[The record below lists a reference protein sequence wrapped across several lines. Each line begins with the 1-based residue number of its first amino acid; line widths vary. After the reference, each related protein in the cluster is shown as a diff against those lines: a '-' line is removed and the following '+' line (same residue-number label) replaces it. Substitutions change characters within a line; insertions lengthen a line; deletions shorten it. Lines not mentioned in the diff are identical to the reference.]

1 MLLLEIWLGWGC
13 QNWEGVSQPPSPKS
27 LHSLTFV
34 LCSLKYNLYVKS
46 RDFLRIFSTIR
57 EQIFSN
63 QRLFGCP
70 FPSQT
75 TRLHQLKLMEV
86 KMSLLETLKFVA
98 APKRTNDPVVV
109 RRNKLIIQLQQQR
122 ALAEDA
128 NFIAVTPRWRKD
140 EDGSKRLVERQ
151 KRVKRWWRMDAVGSV
166 LLTVRYGSR
175 LIEFERGKTAI
186 VVGDKGNL
194 IPTIDAVIGAVS
206 GGELDTQLDV
216 VQRQAKKTKQRL
228 I

>member
-1 MLLLEIWLGWGC
+1 MTPRVG
-13 QNWEGVSQPPSPKS
+13 
-27 LHSLTFV
+27 FV
-34 LCSLKYNLYVKS
+34 LLNTTYTGKAVTFCVKQEQK
-46 RDFLRIFSTIR
+46 RTNRIR
-57 EQIFSN
+57 ECVFS
-63 QRLFGCP
+63 GCP
-70 FPSQT
+70 FCQST

-128 NFIAVTPRWRKD
+128 NFIAVTQRWRKD

-186 VVGDKGNL
+186 VVGDKANL

-216 VQRQAKKTKQRL
+216 VQRQAKKAKARAM
-228 I
+228 

>member
-1 MLLLEIWLGWGC
+1 
-13 QNWEGVSQPPSPKS
+13 
-27 LHSLTFV
+27 
-34 LCSLKYNLYVKS
+34 
-46 RDFLRIFSTIR
+46 
-57 EQIFSN
+57 
-63 QRLFGCP
+63 
-70 FPSQT
+70 
-75 TRLHQLKLMEV
+75 
-86 KMSLLETLKFVA
+86 MSLLETLKFVA

-128 NFIAVTPRWRKD
+128 NFIAVTQRWRKD

-151 KRVKRWWRMDAVGSV
+151 KRVKRWWRTDAVGSV
-166 LLTVRYGSR
+166 LLTARYGSR
-175 LIEFERGKTAI
+175 LIEFERGKAAI
-186 VVGDKGNL
+186 VVGDKVNL

-206 GGELDTQLDV
+206 EGELDTQLDV